1 MLKVESERCYTGVL
15 TPNGVTIH
23 FFDGK
28 ELSSVTPRYAFTARP
43 RWGGTAEERQDL
55 AFMLLND
62 YCRQHGTSDEAAE
75 IGADALMRPFA
86 EQFLKDI
93 DPQAT
98 LFIEEHKIEDW
109 LRVMRMFAA

>member
-1 MLKVESERCYTGVL
+1 M
-15 TPNGVTIH
+15 
-23 FFDGK
+23 
-28 ELSSVTPRYAFTARP
+28 
-43 RWGGTAEERQDL
+43 
-55 AFMLLND
+55 
-62 YCRQHGTSDEAAE
+62 SDEAAE